1 MHPRGSA
8 APYSDHASAVS
19 AAPFPDATTA
29 QSRRKTH
36 EPAPYTWRQDA
47 SPLSPDEQLRL
58 LLADFEMSS
67 LSKLTS
73 AGSSSRFKVCT
84 VAAFRRQA
92 LKGTPVATAPL
103 HR

>member
-1 MHPRGSA
+1 MLIAVMEEMEEAKAMCERVQAEKAASGGPSA
-8 APYSDHASAVS
+8 
-19 AAPFPDATTA
+19 
-29 QSRRKTH
+29 
-36 EPAPYTWRQDA
+36 
-47 SPLSPDEQLRL
+47 PLSPDEQLRL

-73 AGSSSRFKVCT
+73 AGSSSRFKLCT